1 MLKKIFNFYLSGFK
15 NMPKYGRRLWLIIII
30 KAFIMF
36 AVLKVFFFKGHLTQ
50 FDTEEE
56 KSEYVSKQLLN
67 IKK

>member
-1 MLKKIFNFYLSGFK
+1 MLKKVFNFYVEGFK
-15 NMPKYGRRLWLIIII
+15 DMPKYGKRLWIIIFI

-36 AVLKVFFFKGHLTQ
+36 AVLKIFFFQGHLSQ
-50 FDTEEE
+50 FETDEE

>member
-1 MLKKIFNFYLSGFK
+1 MLKKIFKFYKEGFT
-15 NMPKYGRRLWLIIII
+15 NMPKYGKKLWIIILI

-36 AVLKVFFFKGHLTQ
+36 AVLKVFFFQGHLNKFKT
-50 FDTEEE
+50 DAE

>member
-1 MLKKIFNFYLSGFK
+1 MLKKVLKFYYEGFK
-15 NMPKYGRRLWLIIII
+15 TMPKYGRRLWLIILI

-36 AVLKVFFFKGHLTQ
+36 AVLKVFFFQGHLNQ
-50 FDTEEE
+50 FETDEE

>member
-1 MLKKIFNFYLSGFK
+1 MFKRIYKFYYEGFR
-15 NMPKYGRRLWLIIII
+15 NMPKYGRRLWIIIFI

-36 AVLKVFFFKGHLTQ
+36 AVLKVFFFKGHLKQ
-50 FDTEEE
+50 FDTDEE